1 MLLKKNIFITL
12 TYIILF
18 QFSFEI
24 LSDKRKIMNFINS
37 EFDVMEL
44 DESFN
49 IIREIEISQEDSE
62 QLINN
67 LIKILERYVYLDILK
82 NPPQP
87 SDHYYNKV
95 DLINEIS
102 NINTNTRPLYDFYRD
117 LNIVISKAQDLHLYL
132 RCKRKIDN
140 DLTLDDYFFISP
152 IMYSIKNLDNL
163 KVSLIEEYSNF
174 FDNQLI
180 IKIIDNLYSPIR
192 QINGMNPLVYIQK
205 FNKEFL
211 QLKSPQAQFV
221 FNQKFISSI
230 NPNFYPFNKEDL
242 ENIEI
247 EWNNGNKINF
257 NYKVLVKK
265 KTSKIN
271 FSKLNSNNF
280 LLNNINIYDFSKN
293 YLIKK
298 RELKYIDN
306 IEWGKNIENGE
317 FKCTV
322 DHKMKLMLLF
332 KVHLI

>member
-12 TYIILF
+12 IYIILF

-24 LSDKRKIMNFINS
+24 LSDERKIMNFINS

-87 SDHYYNKV
+87 SDHYHNKV

-152 IMYSIKNLDNL
+152 IMYSIKNLGNL
-163 KVSLIEEYSNF
+163 KV
-174 FDNQLI
+174 
-180 IKIIDNLYSPIR
+180 
-192 QINGMNPLVYIQK
+192 
-205 FNKEFL
+205 
-211 QLKSPQAQFV
+211 
-221 FNQKFISSI
+221 
-230 NPNFYPFNKEDL
+230 
-242 ENIEI
+242 
-247 EWNNGNKINF
+247 
-257 NYKVLVKK
+257 
-265 KTSKIN
+265 
-271 FSKLNSNNF
+271 
-280 LLNNINIYDFSKN
+280 
-293 YLIKK
+293 
-298 RELKYIDN
+298 
-306 IEWGKNIENGE
+306 
-317 FKCTV
+317 
-322 DHKMKLMLLF
+322 
-332 KVHLI
+332 